1 MQHQS
6 ADRKLL
12 LYISVS
18 GMLNENSP
26 SIIVTYTINLVK
38 IKKIFILEIWV
49 TKDKTMHLIDI
60 GPFNTRLNGHTA
72 MKETMKICIKGLL
85 LSKFPRLNESYITS
99 AIMSN
104 SGSGSETDENIEDY
118 GDFDDFINEK
128 EDTEKENRFDSTQ
141 VSAIAQRFK
150 RLRIINLFRNR
161 VL

>member
-60 GPFNTRLNGHTA
+60 GPFNTRLDGH
-72 MKETMKICIKGLL
+72 
-85 LSKFPRLNESYITS
+85 NESYITS

-118 GDFDDFINEK
+118 GDFDDFIDEK

-150 RLRIINLFRNR
+150 HLRIINLFRNR